1 METSDGESRGLLA
14 EVAVRDA
21 KAVCRADESVAAGG
35 RRFVKTCACIAVL
48 WVLLSVFMGLL
59 AGYSFTKLCYGPF
72 SGLDGLLH
80 SVGFV
85 CKDGQIAP
93 QMSKCDDKSFC
104 NADDGPMY
112 TPENVTDTLGV
123 WAPECTSTQLLE
135 AFREFS
141 AAQPFS
147 LVTFRSRPGK
157 EGQETLN
164 LKAWWLP
171 APGDDGSTPRI
182 IVQHGNNVDFNDNT
196 VMLTAYLLRSIGFS
210 VLLPNHRH
218 HGIHRVGQ
226 RIRWGYDLFLD
237 VLGAWD
243 FAVEDPEGLLG
254 GQLDKR
260 KVGVMGISMGG
271 LAAFTA
277 FGYEPD
283 IPAAWIDAGVYDL
296 QDELSFQIS
305 AALPLGP
312 ADPALALAK
321 WFGWRFASFFA
332 GADIGLYVLHV
343 WCIGVG
349 FGRLHSHVSVGLG
362 EVGDAKPHPGGW
374 VHHLKA
380 HGYPPVLLPEG
391 YQERQTSQLKGK
403 VEAMVNDPTLSSRPR
418 WEVSCWK
425 SLANTW
431 LRAKQQVEATVTEL
445 AHHTVLSNVTGVKP

>member
-1 METSDGESRGLLA
+1 
-14 EVAVRDA
+14 
-21 KAVCRADESVAAGG
+21 
-35 RRFVKTCACIAVL
+35 
-48 WVLLSVFMGLL
+48 
-59 AGYSFTKLCYGPF
+59 
-72 SGLDGLLH
+72 
-80 SVGFV
+80 
-85 CKDGQIAP
+85 
-93 QMSKCDDKSFC
+93 
-104 NADDGPMY
+104 MY
-112 TPENVTDTLGV
+112 TPENVTDTLEV
-123 WAPECTSTQLLE
+123 WAPECTSKQLLE
-135 AFREFS
+135 AFKEFS

-254 GQLDKR
+254 GPLDKR

-321 WFGWRFASFFA
+321 WLGWRFASFFA
-332 GADIGLYVLHV
+332 GADIGLYDPRAMVAKGASSNLRPRAV
-343 WCIGVG
+343 QVVQGLNDSMVPP
-349 FGRLHSHVSVGLG
+349 RQSHALVEALR
-362 EVGDAKPHPGGW
+362 
-374 VHHLKA
+374 A
-380 HGYPPVLLPEG
+380 HGGAYNVSTLFKMYSCGGEQFPF
-391 YQERQTSQLKGK
+391 
-403 VEAMVNDPTLSSRPR
+403 PTHVQMHTWRPNLYRSELCRFWSSAFELSAKRCELSSLPR
-418 WEVSCWK
+418 FPECAEAVCPQSSDTAEPK
-425 SLANTW
+425 
-431 LRAKQQVEATVTEL
+431 AKGP
-445 AHHTVLSNVTGVKP
+445 SFGGFRK